1 VTIPPRLDK
10 PCIFGAEAKGQ
21 RSEPRKPASDM
32 ERASLEGQAKGVGL
46 NLVGSAE

>member
-1 VTIPPRLDK
+1 MTIPPRLDK
-10 PCIFGAEAKGQ
+10 PCIFGDEPKGQ

-32 ERASLEGQAKGVGL
+32 QRASLEGQAKGVGL

>member
-1 VTIPPRLDK
+1 MTIPPRLDK
-10 PCIFGAEAKGQ
+10 PCIFRAEAKGQ

-32 ERASLEGQAKGVGL
+32 ESAGLEGQAKGVGL